1 MMRDFSKNNKNKGI
15 YNLISLLD
23 SCSFQENCV
32 EYRYRVKQGGY
43 YELKMGMKT
52 ILAHRFAY
60 HWYYTVPIDE
70 KMCVMHTCDNPSCIN
85 PKHLKLGTWADNNK
99 DRARK
104 GRTVCFSFFRRKLT
118 REDVEYI
125 KHRYAEPYK
134 GLLKELREQ
143 FNVDANVI
151 YKARDG
157 LYDNWEEPL
166 TLIERQAVNDK
177 EKRAGMLITP
187 K

>member
-1 MMRDFSKNNKNKGI
+1 MMRDFSKNNKN
-15 YNLISLLD
+15 
-23 SCSFQENCV
+23 
-32 EYRYRVKQGGY
+32 
-43 YELKMGMKT
+43 
-52 ILAHRFAY
+52 
-60 HWYYTVPIDE
+60 
-70 KMCVMHTCDNPSCIN
+70 
-85 PKHLKLGTWADNNK
+85 
-99 DRARK
+99 
-104 GRTVCFSFFRRKLT
+104 
-118 REDVEYI
+118 
-125 KHRYAEPYK
+125 K